1 MAEKGK
7 KNNIPKTDRVMLVLV
22 LILVLLG
29 LIMMFSASYANA
41 LYYKNDALYYIKKQA
56 KFAAVGLVMMIIISY
71 IPYTILHRFAG
82 LIYLGALGLLALT
95 LTMPAIN
102 DAKRWIL
109 FGGFTFQ
116 PSEAMKFAI
125 IILFAHLIS
134 VRPTRLNDFWKGF
147 MMHMILMGIPA
158 VIMLG
163 QPHISGIIQLLI
175 FGSVVMLI
183 GGAKIHHFL
192 IAGTVG
198 ASALGLAIW
207 KLEKFDY
214 ARDRIATLINGGGG
228 ESEGWQIY
236 QALLAIG
243 SGGFFG
249 LGLGNSRQKQLYV
262 PEPQND
268 FILSII
274 CEEIGF
280 MGVFIIIFLF
290 VMFFL
295 RGINIAMKAKDRFGT
310 LLVAGVISQIATQTI
325 LNIGVV
331 TASIPNT
338 GISLPFFS
346 QGGTS
351 ILLLLCAVGVV
362 LSVARYS
369 NVSDGNEAET
379 ETEDTD
385 L

>member
-1 MAEKGK
+1 MADRPK
-7 KNNIPKTDRVMLVLV
+7 KNSVQKTDRLMLVLV
-22 LILVLLG
+22 FILVLIG
-29 LIMMFSASYANA
+29 LVMMFSASYANA
-41 LYYKNDALYYIKKQA
+41 IYYKNDGFYYIKKQA

-71 IPYTILHRFAG
+71 IPYTILHKFAG
-82 LIYLGALGLLALT
+82 LIYLGSFGLLVLT

-102 DAKRWIL
+102 DAKRWIV

-116 PSEAMKFAI
+116 PSEAMKFAV

-134 VRPTRLNDFWKGF
+134 IRPSRLDSFKSGF
-147 MMHMILMGIPA
+147 IPMAILLVLPA
-158 VIMLG
+158 AVMLK
-163 QPHISGIIQLLI
+163 QPHISGTIQLII
-175 FGSVVMLI
+175 FGSVIMLI
-183 GGAKIHHFL
+183 GGAKLVHFL
-192 IAGTVG
+192 ISGAVG
-198 ASALGLAIW
+198 ASALGAMIML
-207 KLEKFDY
+207 LPQFEY
-214 ARDRIATLINGGGG
+214 ARERIETLINGGGG

-280 MGVFIIIFLF
+280 MGVFIIICLF
-290 VMFFL
+290 IAFFL
-295 RGINIAMKAKDRFGT
+295 RGINIAMNSKDRFGS
-310 LLVAGVISQIATQTI
+310 LLVAGVTSQIAIQTL
-325 LNIGVV
+325 LNIAVV

-351 ILLLLCAVGVV
+351 ILILLCAVGVI

-369 NVSDGNEAET
+369 DRVEDEQEQDGPEE
-379 ETEDTD
+379 EEE
-385 L
+385 

>member
-1 MAEKGK
+1 
-7 KNNIPKTDRVMLVLV
+7 
-22 LILVLLG
+22 
-29 LIMMFSASYANA
+29 
-41 LYYKNDALYYIKKQA
+41 
-56 KFAAVGLVMMIIISY
+56 
-71 IPYTILHRFAG
+71 
-82 LIYLGALGLLALT
+82 
-95 LTMPAIN
+95 
-102 DAKRWIL
+102 
-109 FGGFTFQ
+109 
-116 PSEAMKFAI
+116 
-125 IILFAHLIS
+125 
-134 VRPTRLNDFWKGF
+134 
-147 MMHMILMGIPA
+147 
-158 VIMLG
+158 
-163 QPHISGIIQLLI
+163 
-175 FGSVVMLI
+175 
-183 GGAKIHHFL
+183 
-192 IAGTVG
+192 GTVG

-207 KLEKFDY
+207 KLEKFEY

>member
-1 MAEKGK
+1 
-7 KNNIPKTDRVMLVLV
+7 MLVLV
-22 LILVLLG
+22 FILVLIG
-29 LIMMFSASYANA
+29 LVMMFSASYANA
-41 LYYKNDALYYIKKQA
+41 IYYKNDGFYYIKKQA

-71 IPYTILHRFAG
+71 IPYTILHKFAG
-82 LIYLGALGLLALT
+82 LIYLGSFGLLVLT

-102 DAKRWIL
+102 DAKRWIV

-116 PSEAMKFAI
+116 PSEAMKFAV

-134 VRPTRLNDFWKGF
+134 IRPSRLDSFKSGF
-147 MMHMILMGIPA
+147 IPMAILLVLPA
-158 VIMLG
+158 AVMLK
-163 QPHISGIIQLLI
+163 QPHISGTIQLII
-175 FGSVVMLI
+175 FGSVIMLI
-183 GGAKIHHFL
+183 GGAKLVHFL
-192 IAGTVG
+192 ISGAVG
-198 ASALGLAIW
+198 ASALGAMIML
-207 KLEKFDY
+207 LPQFEY
-214 ARDRIATLINGGGG
+214 ARERIETLINGGGG

-280 MGVFIIIFLF
+280 MGVFIIICLF
-290 VMFFL
+290 IAFFL
-295 RGINIAMKAKDRFGT
+295 RGINIAMNSKDRFGS
-310 LLVAGVISQIATQTI
+310 LLVAGVTSQIAIQTL
-325 LNIGVV
+325 LNIAVV

-351 ILLLLCAVGVV
+351 ILILLCAVGVI

-369 NVSDGNEAET
+369 DRVEDEQEQDGPEE
-379 ETEDTD
+379 EEE
-385 L
+385 

>member
-1 MAEKGK
+1 MAERLR
-7 KNNIPKTDRVMLVLV
+7 KNSVPKTDRVMLILVIVLV
-22 LILVLLG
+22 LIGLV
-29 LIMMFSASYANA
+29 MMFSASYANA
-41 LYYKNDALYYIKKQA
+41 IYYKNDGFYYIKKQA

-71 IPYTILHRFAG
+71 IPYTILHKFAG
-82 LIYLGALGLLALT
+82 LIYLGSLGLLVVT
-95 LTMPAIN
+95 LTMPPIN
-102 DAKRWIL
+102 DAKRWII

-134 VRPTRLNDFWKGF
+134 IRSSRLESFWKGF
-147 MMHMILMGIPA
+147 VPMMVLLVLPAAVMIK
-158 VIMLG
+158 
-163 QPHISGIIQLLI
+163 QPHISGTIQLII
-175 FGSVVMLI
+175 FGSVVLLI
-183 GGAKIHHFL
+183 GGAKILHFL
-192 IAGTVG
+192 ISGTAG
-198 ASALGLAIW
+198 ASALASLIMF
-207 KLEKFDY
+207 LPQFEY

-280 MGVFIIIFLF
+280 MGVFIIICLF
-290 VMFFL
+290 MAFFL
-295 RGINIAMKAKDRFGT
+295 RGIHIAMNSKDRFGS
-310 LLVAGVISQIATQTI
+310 LLVAGVTSQIAVQTL
-325 LNIGVV
+325 LNIAVV
-331 TASIPNT
+331 TASVPNT

-351 ILLLLCAVGVV
+351 ILILLCAVGVV
-362 LSVARYS
+362 LSVSRYS
-369 NVSDGNEAET
+369 DSYSQDEPMTEEEAQQ
-379 ETEDTD
+379 
-385 L
+385 